1 MFSGQKYFSCKTKC
15 AVFVSVDKLT
25 DLQTASAATPKSE
38 DDIKMGSLV
47 TFFDIDNNP
56 EKGIVRWI
64 GNSGGKKIIGIEAV
78 SCFRLVLTCLVIIKS
93 SCML

>member
-1 MFSGQKYFSCKTKC
+1 MFGGQKYFSCKTKC

-64 GNSGGKKIIGIEAV
+64 RNSGGKKIIGIEAV

-93 SCML
+93 S